1 MKILISGGTGF
12 VGRAL
17 VGQAFAAGH
26 SVTVASR
33 RPADVHMAFAQLKIV
48 ANYPDLSGFD
58 AVVQLS
64 GENLFAKRWNDAQKE
79 VIRKSRIESARA
91 IVDALAKAEKKP
103 RAYVQASAIGFYG
116 SDRGE
121 ELLDESAAPGDDF
134 LAGVCREWESTAAKA
149 RELGVATTCLRTG
162 IVLGKGGG
170 ALAQMIPPFKLGLG
184 GPIGAGRQW
193 MSWVHIQDLARLIV
207 FALEKELDGP
217 LNGVAPEPAR
227 NKDFTKALGKVLHRP
242 TIFPIPPFGLKLR
255 FGEVADVL
263 TGSLRCSA
271 ERALASGFQFKHPT
285 LEKTLADVL
294 HHEH

>member
-1 MKILISGGTGF
+1 MKILIAGGSGF

-26 SVTVASR
+26 NVTVSSR
-33 RPADVHMAFAQLKIV
+33 NPQGVHMAFAQLKIA

-64 GENLFAKRWNDAQKE
+64 GENLFGKRWNAAQKE
-79 VIRKSRIESARA
+79 VIRKSRVESAQE
-91 IVDALAKAEKKP
+91 IVDAIAKAEKKP
-103 RAYVQASAIGFYG
+103 RAYVQASAIGYYG

-121 ELLDESAAPGDDF
+121 ELLDESASAGNDF
-134 LAGVCREWESTAAKA
+134 LAGVCREWESTAAAA
-149 RELGVATTCLRTG
+149 REHGVATTCLRTG
-162 IVLGKGGG
+162 IVLGAGGG
-170 ALAQMIPPFKLGLG
+170 ALAQMVPPFKLGLG

-227 NKDFTKALGKVLHRP
+227 NKDFTKALGRVLHRP

-294 HHEH
+294 HHKH